1 MKKSSNPKKEKMKF
15 VEDLKRR
22 WMATVDALVDPIM
35 TIDAE
40 FIVTKTNK
48 AMSTATD
55 SNIKNIIGNK
65 CYKVFAK
72 RTDPCPGCK
81 IQETLK
87 NAESERFD
95 LDKIVSDRFYEVS
108 SQPMFDSDGNVEGV
122 LHIYQDRTEK
132 RLLEDKLLQSEK
144 LASIGL
150 LAGGIAHELNN
161 PLGGILIFS
170 QMLLRELDSGS
181 SQFQDAKEIEL
192 AAKRCSTIVESLLD
206 FARAQ
211 PSTQKVEDLE
221 DVDMIAAIQS
231 ALRFGLV
238 GQKNIDF
245 EVSQSWPEEI
255 LIAKGNRHKVTQ
267 LFLNLVQNAF
277 HAMPDGGVLKLSAD
291 VIDRNGKKYGV
302 FEVRDTGVGIDPLHL
317 KKIFDPFYTS
327 KNAEQGTGLGLS
339 ICHGIAEDMNAEIE
353 VESEINQG
361 TCFRIVCLIQYGQKL
376 DLVSA

>member
-1 MKKSSNPKKEKMKF
+1 
-15 VEDLKRR
+15 
-22 WMATVDALVDPIM
+22 MATVDALVDPIM

-48 AMSTATD
+48 AMSTATGSD
-55 SNIKNIIGNK
+55 IKNIIGNK
-65 CYKVFAK
+65 CYQVFAK

-95 LDKIVSDRFYEVS
+95 LDKIVSDRFYEVT
-108 SQPMFDSDGNVEGV
+108 SQPMFDSDGHVEGV

-238 GQKNIDF
+238 GQKNIDY

-291 VIDRNGKKYGV
+291 VINKNGKKYGV

-353 VESEINQG
+353 VESEINLG
-361 TCFRIVCLIQYGQKL
+361 TCFRIVCLIEYGQKL